1 MSPGSVHQPGMA
13 AGILA
18 KKARLLVTN
27 QLQYAPEATSIVYL
41 EDGVVAASGT
51 YDQISHNE
59 RFADLLHEYEVR
71 TLPYP
76 IGSTCA
82 RTKFRHI
89 LHGRWHGVSHGAE
102 SMSIGHLLA
111 CRDGHAICAT
121 LDTSAGARTC
131 AILSP
136 AVMACGVWALARHCV
151 TTAVGCAGLPLL
163 TWLLVAQGL
172 G

>member
-1 MSPGSVHQPGMA
+1 MPSGSVHRSGMA

-71 TLPYP
+71 
-76 IGSTCA
+76 SSACA
-82 RTKFRHI
+82 RTKFCHV
-89 LHGRWHGVSHGAE
+89 LHGRWHGGSHGDE
-102 SMSIGHLLA
+102 SKSSGHTLA
-111 CRDGHAICAT
+111 CRDGHAICAVSN
-121 LDTSAGARTC
+121 TSARARTC
-131 AILSP
+131 AILKP
-136 AVMACGVWALARHCV
+136 VVIACREQALACHC
-151 TTAVGCAGLPLL
+151 GYH
-163 TWLLVAQGL
+163 
-172 G
+172 